1 MVVSQH
7 SIADCQ
13 FSKSYYFRSIN
24 YSYNLINTH
33 DDLAFLKLY
42 FLPNMRTL
50 KYRFYFLQ
58 LNQVQIEIM
67 NILIK

>member
-1 MVVSQH
+1 
-7 SIADCQ
+7 
-13 FSKSYYFRSIN
+13 
-24 YSYNLINTH
+24 
-33 DDLAFLKLY
+33 
-42 FLPNMRTL
+42 MRTL